1 MKDARQKAQ
10 QIVDEFLEEHVKIES
25 EDVGSHFDLIDSPIL
40 LRRAI
45 EQALQ
50 EAAKVELGKR
60 CPCGGIILADTDE
73 CKVPVCIEC
82 CVEISKSY
90 LNMDENYNEGFKRG
104 MEAAKVEWPSE
115 SARLHARRTI
125 AAPHFRDMI
134 SRGQAIQMM
143 FDYECW
149 LKSRMSKEG

>member
-10 QIVDEFLEEHVKIES
+10 EIVDEVVRHHVLMGQLTANHGLHLS
-25 EDVGSHFDLIDSPIL
+25 NNLTN
-40 LRRAI
+40 AI
-45 EQALQ
+45 EQAIQ
-50 EAAKVELGKR
+50 EAAKVDKSR

-104 MEAAKVEWPSE
+104 MDAAKVEWPERLKFIVEMGIRKFTDERSE
-115 SARLHARRTI
+115 YGEGYDMGALDAYDWLRT
-125 AAPHFRDMI
+125 RV
-134 SRGQAIQMM
+134 
-143 FDYECW
+143 
-149 LKSRMSKEG
+149 SKEG